1 MLIRTSNHT
10 LKYSNQEKIDLY
22 WRLVSDYKELL
33 QEYINLI
40 HSKQLPLKVMLTCK
54 YLPTLNNITHSK
66 WKQLC
71 YREASE
77 IYRGLLAKKKKFTK
91 SEIKTHSINLNT
103 DLWDIEYTPDGEF
116 DGFIRIKTPYFQ
128 CGKKRA
134 VSLKIPFRFHK
145 QSNKFKDDNWVMN
158 SSLRLS
164 DNFSFSFYWNKEEAT
179 KVEEGTQIGIDC
191 GYKKLIACSDGEVY
205 GKELEEVY
213 KKISRKVQGSKAF
226 KRALNERDNLTN
238 KAVNDFYR
246 NHSNVKDV
254 ICEKLKYVK
263 HKSKFSKKF
272 NNKLQ
277 RWSYT
282 KTLNRLEQLSETKGF
297 RLRYINPTYTSQT
310 CSHCGVVI
318 KSNRNGETY
327 HCSVCGVELDADV
340 NAAINILRRG
350 VYSPSND
357 EA

>member
-54 YLPTLNNITHSK
+54 HLPALNNISHSK

-91 SEIKTHSINLNT
+91 PEIKHHSINLNT

-128 CGKKRA
+128 EGKKRA
-134 VSLKIPFRFHK
+134 VGLKIPFRFHK

-164 DNFSFSFYWNKEEAT
+164 DNFSFSFYWNKEEAI

-191 GYKKLIACSDGEVY
+191 GYKKLITCSDGEIY
-205 GKELEEVY
+205 GSELKEVY

-226 KRALNERDNLTN
+226 KRALIERDNLTN

-246 NHSNVKDV
+246 DHKEVKDV

-297 RLRYINPTYTSQT
+297 RLRYINPAYTSQT

-327 HCSVCGVELDADV
+327 HCSVCGVKLDADV